1 MNRARPARLLGPA
14 LVLVLVLGAAACS
27 SSDDQRDDQE
37 GATASSDTAPAAETT
52 TTAPA
57 GPLAYAGY
65 ESEQYAG
72 DENWL
77 CRPGLADSVCDRD
90 LDATVVEAGGA
101 TRLEPFVPAEDAPI
115 DCFYVYP
122 TISRDEG
129 LSADL
134 QPGED
139 EEVGAVLNQ
148 AARLGSVCDVY
159 APVYRQATLNAISGR
174 TSGAGDDGLTEAFA
188 TAYRDVLDAFKAY
201 VANDND
207 GRGFVLVGHSQ
218 GAGLLSQLIS
228 EEIDD
233 DPALRDHLVS
243 ALLLGNAVAVP
254 PGEDVGGSFANI
266 PLCTADGQ
274 TGCVVSYAS
283 FRDTSPPPET
293 SFFGRVRA
301 GSEVLSEVPDA
312 VAACTNPAALAGG
325 AADLQTY
332 FPTERLQTVTGTD
345 ELADEPVTTPFVALP
360 GLLSGECVSEGG
372 LDYLEVTVDGDPS
385 DPRVDDIPGDLT
397 PEWGLHLVDANIAM
411 GDLVDRVG
419 EQAEAYTAG
428 D

>member
-1 MNRARPARLLGPA
+1 MTRARPARLLGPPLVA
-14 LVLVLVLGAAACS
+14 VLVLLGASCS
-27 SSDDQRDDQE
+27 SSGGSDD
-37 GATASSDTAPAAETT
+37 ASGSPSTDSPADSPATT

-65 ESEQYAG
+65 QSELYAG
-72 DENWL
+72 DDNWL

-90 LDATVVEAGGA
+90 LDATVIEAGGA
-101 TRLEPFVPAEDAPI
+101 TTVEPFERATDAPI

-129 LSADL
+129 LTADL
-134 QPGED
+134 EPGED
-139 EEVGAVLNQ
+139 EEIGAVLNQ

-159 APVYRQATLNAISGR
+159 APAYRQATLNAISVR
-174 TSGAGDDGLTEAFA
+174 TSGSDDEGITDAFA
-188 TAYRDVLDAFKAY
+188 TAYGDVLDAFKIYIAD
-201 VANDND
+201 DND

-254 PGEDVGGSFANI
+254 PGADVGGSFQNV

-274 TGCVVSYAS
+274 IGCVISYAS
-283 FRDTSPPPET
+283 FRSTSPPPAT

-301 GSEVLSEVPDA
+301 SSDVLADVPDA

-325 AADLQTY
+325 TADLQTY
-332 FPTERLQTVTGTD
+332 FPTERLQTVTGTE

-360 GLLSGECVSEGG
+360 GLLTGECVSEGG
-372 LDYLEVTVDGDPS
+372 FDYLEVTVNGDPS
-385 DPRVDDIPGDLT
+385 DARVDDIPGDLT

-411 GDLVDRVG
+411 GDLVDRVT
-419 EQAEAYTAG
+419 EQADAYTAG
-428 D
+428 G

>member
-1 MNRARPARLLGPA
+1 MTRDRPARLVAALLL
-14 LVLVLVLGAAACS
+14 LVLLGASCS
-27 SSDDQRDDQE
+27 SGDDPE
-37 GATASSDTAPAAETT
+37 GEAATAATTAPAPATT
-52 TTAPA
+52 TTTGAA

-65 ESEQYAG
+65 ESELYTG
-72 DENWL
+72 DDNWL

-90 LDATVVEAGGA
+90 LDATVVEAGG
-101 TRLEPFVPAEDAPI
+101 TTTVEPFVPAEDAPI

-129 LSADL
+129 LTADL
-134 QPGED
+134 EPGED
-139 EEVGAVLNQ
+139 EEIGAVLNQ

-159 APVYRQATLNAISGR
+159 APAYRQATLNAISGR
-174 TSGAGDDGLTEAFA
+174 TSGSGDEGITDAFA
-188 TAYRDVLDAFKAY
+188 TAYGDVLDAFKAY
-201 VANDND
+201 IADDND

-254 PGEDVGGSFANI
+254 PGEDVGGSFENV
-266 PLCTADGQ
+266 PLCTEDGE
-274 TGCVVSYAS
+274 TGCVISYAS
-283 FRDTSPPPET
+283 FRSTSPPPET

-301 GSEVLSEVPDA
+301 GSEVLADVPDA

-325 AADLQTY
+325 PADLHTY
-332 FPTERLQTVTGTD
+332 FPTERLQTVTGTE

-360 GLLSGECVSEGG
+360 GLLTGECVSEGG
-372 LDYLEVTVDGDPS
+372 FDYLEVTVNGDPS
-385 DPRVDDIPGDLT
+385 DARVDDIPGDLT
-397 PEWGLHLVDANIAM
+397 PQWGLHLVDANIAM
-411 GDLVDRVG
+411 GDLVDRVT
-419 EQAEAYTAG
+419 EQAEAYTG
-428 D
+428 G